1 MNRQV
6 NLTIPQEWLE
16 QLQKEA
22 RARSVKEDKTIAY
35 LDLIR
40 VAIKEKY
47 NLKNPKD

>member
-40 VAIKEKY
+40 TAIKETYK
-47 NLKNPKD
+47 LKDQKE

>member
-16 QLQKEA
+16 RLQKEA
-22 RARSVKEDKTIAY
+22 RERSVKEEKTINY

-40 VAIKEKY
+40 EAVKKEY
-47 NLKNPKD
+47 NLKDKKE